1 MAALSSPSEDD
12 YDVRRSVPMVV
23 NHLTLLRILVAA
35 TAAISAANLQA
46 AAILSAVAVI
56 DTDMGESDPVQAP
69 VENMINQSGLDKPF
83 TSGVTD
89 FDVYFTSPPP
99 AFSDVGSG
107 TSWQSETDFT
117 LPVTGYVD
125 FDFGAVYSIDRL
137 AIWNISMKDIKIHVS
152 DTSIA
157 SLQEVGSFAL
167 PNHLFF
173 VSLRHDL
180 LNLGSAHDVRYL
192 RIEID
197 SVHLFDPND
206 TFGFAIVGEV
216 AASAVPVSADLDG
229 DYNAN
234 GTVDAADYIVWRKNL
249 DTNFNM
255 PNDTT
260 PQDVG
265 PEDYDI
271 WRENFG
277 ATSGG
282 PAAAANV
289 PEPAACFLFSI
300 GGCTLGIIRRGWN
313 ITLPSTRALKI
324 GNEVNDLR
332 DALKAALA

>member
-1 MAALSSPSEDD
+1 
-12 YDVRRSVPMVV
+12 MVG
-23 NHLTLLRILVAA
+23 NNLTLLRTLVAA

-46 AAILSAVAVI
+46 AAILSPVAVI

-83 TSGVTD
+83 ISGVTD
-89 FDVYFTSPPP
+89 FDQYFTTGDP

-107 TSWQSETDFT
+107 TSWQSMLYFT

-137 AIWNISMKDIKIHVS
+137 AIWNISLKDIKIHVS

-167 PNHLFF
+167 PSHLFF

-192 RIEID
+192 RIEVD

-206 TFGFAIVGEV
+206 PFGYAIVGEV
-216 AASAVPVSADLDG
+216 AASAVPVSAGLDG

-234 GTVDAADYIVWRKNL
+234 GAVDTADYVLWRKHL
-249 DTNFNM
+249 GTNVAL

-265 PEDYDI
+265 TEDYDI

-300 GGCTLGIIRRGWN
+300 GGCTLSVVRRRWN
-313 ITLPSTRALKI
+313 IKPPSTRA
-324 GNEVNDLR
+324 
-332 DALKAALA
+332 